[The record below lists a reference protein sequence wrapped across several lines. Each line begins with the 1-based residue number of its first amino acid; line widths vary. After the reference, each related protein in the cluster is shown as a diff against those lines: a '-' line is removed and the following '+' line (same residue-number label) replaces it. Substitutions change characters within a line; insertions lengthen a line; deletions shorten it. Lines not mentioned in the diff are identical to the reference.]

1 MDTIW
6 EDAKKIN
13 VGSGEINAVQIL
25 TIHKSKGLEFPVVIL
40 PKATWAKKNNS
51 QQPYVWIDDLT
62 VFDQTFDFFIGQMNR
77 KTLISLGKKSVF
89 EKEEQLVALDNL
101 NLYYVA
107 FTRSADHLFVNM
119 SGKITKGSVTA
130 SILKYVK
137 THKSYNA
144 QTGLFNLGE

>member
-1 MDTIW
+1 M
-6 EDAKKIN
+6 
-13 VGSGEINAVQIL
+13 GS
-25 TIHKSKGLEFPVVIL
+25 
-40 PKATWAKKNNS
+40 KNNS

-62 VFDQTFDFFIGQMNR
+62 VFDQTFDYFIAQMNR
-77 KTLISLGKKSVF
+77 KTLISLGKKDFF

-130 SILKYVK
+130 SIVKHLK
-137 THKSYNA
+137 THKNYNA
-144 QTGLFNLGE
+144 QSGLFNLGELTKPSQKSKDESTVVVDFQPKKSPVKNLENKFVLKKK

>member
-1 MDTIW
+1 M
-6 EDAKKIN
+6 
-13 VGSGEINAVQIL
+13 
-25 TIHKSKGLEFPVVIL
+25 
-40 PKATWAKKNNS
+40 
-51 QQPYVWIDDLT
+51 
-62 VFDQTFDFFIGQMNR
+62 
-77 KTLISLGKKSVF
+77 
-89 EKEEQLVALDNL
+89 

-144 QTGLFNLGE
+144 QTGLFNLGELTIPSQKSKYESTDVVDFRYTKSPVKNLENKFVFEKK